1 MTALKHKKVYGKVI
15 MARKGRRHSGKKLQ
29 PPLPDAK
36 DEPVIPKY
44 FSMIRG
50 SGYSKAE
57 EERREII
64 PGPMPRAG
72 ETPRTVAG
80 RRPLLPISPF
90 PGPAPEPERVPLLIR
105 AARYFATILGVEPER
120 PIPMPVV
127 PELNFPALYTRFP
140 VMKTVTKTT
149 DVAGEI
155 AVTYSHSFA
164 TIPGVVITVKDPD
177 NVFGTVFATTL
188 TGFEVRL
195 FKIDHNHGGTVDDDG
210 AHTPTINADGDHV
223 HTVTGT
229 ISWTEHSNYGRLVLA
244 NYTDYE
250 KLHKH
255 ANITSG
261 MGSAHR
267 HVNNPT
273 GYESA
278 HTHTNPNTGTESN
291 HTHTI
296 PATDGPDD
304 CDTAVIWIYA
314 GTNCTVGNCIDGW
327 NESSYA
333 LCSHWHPNTGKVT
346 GSDGGHSHSIGG
358 TSAGSS
364 HRHTVGDTQLE
375 SAHTHHIYPTGVGT
389 YADPLGH
396 RHLISNDTLYDHYMK
411 SVDISADLWTSAKES
426 PYHAHTGANIV
437 AHGHVVPS
445 DGRVLLKNTNVT
457 ITYMAQEEEN

>member
-1 MTALKHKKVYGKVI
+1 MTTLKHK
-15 MARKGRRHSGKKLQ
+15 
-29 PPLPDAK
+29 PPLPDVK

-50 SGYSKAE
+50 SGYNKAE

-72 ETPRTVAG
+72 ETPRTIAG

-90 PGPAPEPERVPLLIR
+90 PGPAPEPEQVPLLIR

-149 DVAGEI
+149 DATGEI
-155 AVTYSHSFA
+155 SVAYSHSFA

-177 NVFGTVFATTL
+177 NVFGTVFTTTL
-188 TGFEVRL
+188 TGFEARM
-195 FKIDHNHGGTVDDDG
+195 F
-210 AHTPTINADGDHV
+210 ADGDHV
-223 HTVTGT
+223 HKVQGTGT
-229 ISWTEHSNYGRLVLA
+229 LDLDTNYGRLVMA

-261 MGSAHR
+261 MGTAHR

-278 HTHTNPNTGTESN
+278 HTHSNPSTGSEPN

-333 LCSHWHPNTGKVT
+333 LCSHWHPNSGKNT
-346 GSDGGHSHSIGG
+346 GSDGGHSHSIGD
-358 TSAGSS
+358 TYAGSQ
-364 HRHTVGDTQLE
+364 HRHTVGNTQLE
-375 SAHTHHIYPTGVGT
+375 SAHTHHMQI
-389 YADPLGH
+389 L
-396 RHLISNDTLYDHYMK
+396 
-411 SVDISADLWTSAKES
+411 
-426 PYHAHTGANIV
+426 
-437 AHGHVVPS
+437 
-445 DGRVLLKNTNVT
+445 
-457 ITYMAQEEEN
+457 